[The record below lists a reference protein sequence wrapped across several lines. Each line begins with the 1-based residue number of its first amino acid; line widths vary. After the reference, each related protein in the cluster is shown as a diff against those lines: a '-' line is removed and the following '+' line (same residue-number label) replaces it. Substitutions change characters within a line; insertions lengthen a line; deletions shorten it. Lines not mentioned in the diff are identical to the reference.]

1 MEPSNIIS
9 RLRQFD
15 AYPKT
20 LEDFRV
26 KTFGGAIVTLI
37 SSMLMFILFISEL
50 NYYLTKEVHPELF
63 VDTSRGHKIPI
74 HIDVTFPRLACSL
87 LSTDAMDASG
97 EQQIDVDHNLFKRRL
112 TLDGEPIST
121 DVEKQVIGGKK
132 VNVTENPEKALLDP
146 NRCESCYG
154 AETVSDSCCNTCES
168 VREAYRKKGWAF
180 KPAEVE
186 QCQREGWD
194 EKMKEQQNEGCQLFG
209 TLEVNKVAGNFHF
222 APGKSFNQ
230 HHVHVHDLQSLG
242 GQKFNMT
249 HKVKTLSFG
258 KPYPGIMN
266 PLDGVHV
273 MADKEQ
279 MMFQYFVKIV
289 PTMYVKID
297 GSIVH
302 SNQFSVTRHSKVVSS
317 GFGDSGLPGMF
328 IMYELSPMMVSYTEK
343 QRSFMH
349 FLTGVCAIIGGIFTV
364 AGLIDSMI
372 YHSSRAIQK
381 KIELGKAS

>member
-1 MEPSNIIS
+1 MEPSNIIT

-37 SSMLMFILFISEL
+37 SSMLMFVLFISEL
-50 NYYLTKEVHPELF
+50 NYYLTKEVHPEL
-63 VDTSRGHKIPI
+63 
-74 HIDVTFPRLACSL
+74 
-87 LSTDAMDASG
+87 
-97 EQQIDVDHNLFKRRL
+97 
-112 TLDGEPIST
+112 
-121 DVEKQVIGGKK
+121 IGGKK
-132 VNVTENPEKALLDP
+132 INVTENPEKALLDP

-154 AETVSDSCCNTCES
+154 AETTSD
-168 VREAYRKKGWAF
+168 R
-180 KPAEVE
+180 
-186 QCQREGWD
+186 
-194 EKMKEQQNEGCQLFG
+194 
-209 TLEVNKVAGNFHF
+209 KVAGNFHF

-242 GQKFNMT
+242 GQKFNMS

-381 KIELGKAS
+381 KIELGKTS